1 MATPTIP
8 TKAVPMKVGTG
19 SGFRLLPKGVTRV
32 EPDQFMKIVAER
44 ANSTVTAE
52 RFHADHFFSALLEQ
66 VSKNMRVDTG
76 FGIAYLHPTGSIESA
91 NSPIDKKRNPVN
103 IEWQFPFDV
112 RNAVKQFNVVNET
125 VTVETWL
132 FEIVESGHGES
143 GVFYTPNTTI
153 TANTKRGMI
162 DPEATDEGIW
172 LVNANKEIVATA
184 MILESTGGHTDFKF
198 PTLPPAGDYT
208 LVYSCRNGE
217 DPSVYTAATKT
228 RKIKVVSE
236 E

>member
-8 TKAVPMKVGTG
+8 TKAVPMKIGTARG
-19 SGFRLLPKGVTRV
+19 YRLIPKEVTRV
-32 EPDQFMKIVAER
+32 NPEQFMRMVANR

-52 RFHADHFFSALLEQ
+52 RFHADHFFTVLLEQ
-66 VSKNMRVDTG
+66 VSKNKRVDTG

-91 NSPIDKKRNPVN
+91 NSPIDKKHNPVT
-103 IEWQFPFDV
+103 IEWQFPLDV
-112 RNAVKQFNVVNET
+112 RNAIRQFDVLNET

-143 GVFYTPNTTI
+143 GVFYTPNATI

-162 DPEATDEGIW
+162 DPEADDEGIW
-172 LVNANKEIVATA
+172 LVNASNEIVATA
-184 MILESTGGHTDFKF
+184 MILESSGGHTDFKF

-217 DPSVYTAATKT
+217 DPSVYTVATKT